1 MNSYLILFLLWIAWC
16 ALHSALISLAVTEP
30 LRRRFPGAFRY
41 YRIFYNLFAAATLLP
56 VLAYTFSLRGPVFF
70 GWEGPW
76 RVVQLLLA
84 GAALFFFAA
93 GARRYDFYQ
102 FIGLRQL
109 AEEKTC
115 SVLTDD
121 CSLDTTGI
129 LSVVRHPW
137 YAGGMLIV
145 WARPLDAAA
154 VLTNLVV
161 CGYFAVGAFLEES
174 KLGVQFGQAYEDYRQ
189 RVSMFF
195 PVKWVRN
202 QIAPAGSR

>member
-1 MNSYLILFLLWIAWC
+1 MSSYLILVLSWIAWC
-16 ALHSALISLAVTEP
+16 ALHSALIALAVTEP

-84 GAALFFFAA
+84 GTAVFFFAA
-93 GARRYDFYQ
+93 GARRYDFLQ
-102 FIGLRQL
+102 FAGLRQL
-109 AEEKTC
+109 REEKAC

-121 CSLDTTGI
+121 CSLDTSGI
-129 LSVVRHPW
+129 LSMVRHPW
-137 YAGGMLIV
+137 YAGGILIV
-145 WARPLDAAA
+145 WARPLDTAA

-161 CGYFAVGAFLEES
+161 TGYFVVGACLEER
-174 KLGVQFGQAYEDYRQ
+174 KLTIQFGEEYRTYQ
-189 RVSMFF
+189 KEVSMFF
-195 PVKWVRN
+195 PVRWARN
-202 QIAPAGSR
+202 QIAPAKSR